1 MKLLEIVKSLKV
13 GDVGQLLAAPS
24 AEMSV
29 QAKARA
35 FFLLNWLGG
44 KIEKRREGL
53 RIDLLKDIQKVGVL
67 NEDGD
72 FTASFDDDLSLIR
85 QTRTAKTPDSDA
97 IRELLLAKGIEVH
110 EAFDEVKSLVLNPSK
125 LDHLISLGH
134 FKQEEVDALR
144 KVTFALV
151 PKAGAVLT
159 EEMKS

>member
-24 AEMSV
+24 AEVSV
-29 QAKARA
+29 QEKARA

-44 KIEKRREGL
+44 KIEKRREVL
-53 RIDLLKDIQKVGVL
+53 RADLMKDIQKVGVA

-72 FTASFDDDLSLIR
+72 FVATFEDDLSLLR
-85 QTRTAKTPDSDA
+85 QARTAKTPDA
-97 IRELLLAKGIEVH
+97 EPIRVLLIAKGIEVT